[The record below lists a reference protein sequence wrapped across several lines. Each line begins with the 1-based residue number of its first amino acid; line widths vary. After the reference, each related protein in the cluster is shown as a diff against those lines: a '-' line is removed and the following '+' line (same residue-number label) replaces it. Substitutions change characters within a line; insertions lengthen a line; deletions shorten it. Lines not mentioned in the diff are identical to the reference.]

1 MLCENTN
8 KITNKKIENY
18 NKSSQNRFQIG
29 NLFGFVDNFG
39 ALKLH
44 ILVTAFKWFYVAQ
57 SERAPFYSYQ
67 LLQWYWCSTEV
78 AVVDKMYACVSM
90 SVSMSVCEI
99 RSSRSKE
106 KQQGKADAKRR
117 RRMFQSQWFLAM
129 KLKWMGSM
137 CHCAFYIV
145 LLQYY
150 LRYIQK
156 WVEHI
161 FVGILFVFESTTKC
175 SHNWRLFWISK
186 FDWVSYC
193 EFNFI
198 ENGKLNETNGIN
210 MLLIHNLLHCNIPIA
225 LILVFSRNNGDG
237 KKQCVLCKSAV

>member
-78 AVVDKMYACVSM
+78 AVIDKMYACVSM

-137 CHCAFYIV
+137 CHCAFYIF

-156 WVEHI
+156 MSRTYI
-161 FVGILFVFESTTKC
+161 CRNFVC
-175 SHNWRLFWISK
+175 FWINNK
-186 FDWVSYC
+186 VFAQ
-193 EFNFI
+193 
-198 ENGKLNETNGIN
+198 LT
-210 MLLIHNLLHCNIPIA
+210 
-225 LILVFSRNNGDG
+225 LILNFQIRLS
-237 KKQCVLCKSAV
+237 KLLWI

>member
-1 MLCENTN
+1 MLCENPN

-18 NKSSQNRFQIG
+18 NRSLKNRFQIG
-29 NLFGFVDNFG
+29 NLFDFVDNFG

-67 LLQWYWCSTEV
+67 LLQWYWCVQLKLLLLTRCMR
-78 AVVDKMYACVSM
+78 DVSM
-90 SVSMSVCEI
+90 SVSEI

-137 CHCAFYIV
+137 CHCAFYIF

-156 WVEHI
+156 WAEHI
-161 FVGILFVFESTTKC
+161 FVAILFVFESTTKC
-175 SHNWRLFWISK
+175 RTIDTLILNFQIRLSK
-186 FDWVSYC
+186 FLW
-193 EFNFI
+193 I
-198 ENGKLNETNGIN
+198 
-210 MLLIHNLLHCNIPIA
+210 
-225 LILVFSRNNGDG
+225 
-237 KKQCVLCKSAV
+237 

>member
-18 NKSSQNRFQIG
+18 NKSSKNRFQIG

-67 LLQWYWCSTEV
+67 LLQWYWCSNWSRCYWQDV
-78 AVVDKMYACVSM
+78 CVREYEC
-90 SVSMSVCEI
+90 VCEI

-117 RRMFQSQWFLAM
+117 RRMFQSQWFFSNEVEVNGVYVSLCILHLLAT
-129 KLKWMGSM
+129 
-137 CHCAFYIV
+137 
-145 LLQYY
+145 
-150 LRYIQK
+150 
-156 WVEHI
+156 
-161 FVGILFVFESTTKC
+161 ILFTVHTK
-175 SHNWRLFWISK
+175 
-186 FDWVSYC
+186 
-193 EFNFI
+193 
-198 ENGKLNETNGIN
+198 NE
-210 MLLIHNLLHCNIPIA
+210 
-225 LILVFSRNNGDG
+225 
-237 KKQCVLCKSAV
+237 